1 MAHKMVTS
9 FRRSVSFTN
18 PPSYIS
24 SKPRKALHVRSTS
37 LPCRSHPIIS
47 QLRDGISEL
56 TNSWSAAE
64 SGSRTSAWL
73 CDGLRRLKAVHE
85 SLDDLLHLPQTR
97 ESLRRGAGEC
107 SNLIE
112 KLLEDFLRFVDVYG
126 MFQTLVLRLKEE
138 YSASQIAVRRK
149 DDLKVAAHSKNLSKI
164 AKEIGK
170 LCSNFISVGKLS
182 TTAAAEAP
190 YDDEAELVDI
200 INDVLNV
207 TVSVSA
213 LLFGGISNSPAFR
226 KPSCMGLGFG
236 KKSKNLK
243 FEAGIREFQMVN
255 LENLK
260 KKTDEEMKIA
270 AKKMHEIDDCILG
283 IEFCG
288 ERAFR
293 SLINTRVSLL
303 NVLTQ

>member
-1 MAHKMVTS
+1 MAPKMVTN

-18 PPSYIS
+18 PPSYTS
-24 SKPRKALHVRSTS
+24 SKPRKALHVRSIS

-56 TNSWSAAE
+56 GSWSASG

-73 CDGLRRLKAVHE
+73 CDGLRRLKSVHE

-97 ESLRRGAGEC
+97 ESLRRGEY

-138 YSASQIAVRRK
+138 YSAEQIAVRRK
-149 DDLKVAAHSKNLSKI
+149 DDSRVAAHSKNLNRI

-170 LCSNFISVGKLS
+170 LGANFVSVGRLS
-182 TTAAAEAP
+182 CAAAGAS
-190 YDDEAELVDI
+190 YDDEAELVEV
-200 INDVLNV
+200 INDVLKV
-207 TVSVSA
+207 TVSVSG
-213 LLFGGISNSPAFR
+213 LLFGGISNSSSFR
-226 KPSCMGLGFG
+226 KASSSMGLGFG
-236 KKSKNLK
+236 MKTKNVK
-243 FEAGIREFQMVN
+243 VEGGIRELEEIN
-255 LENLK
+255 LGNLRK
-260 KKTDEEMKIA
+260 KAEEEVKMA
-270 AKKMHEIDDCILG
+270 SKKMQG
-283 IEFCG
+283 IEDRVLEIEECG

>member
-1 MAHKMVTS
+1 MAPKMVTS
-9 FRRSVSFTN
+9 FRRSLSFPN
-18 PPSYIS
+18 PPSHNS

-47 QLRDGISEL
+47 QLRDEISEL
-56 TNSWSAAE
+56 NSWSGSE
-64 SGSRTSAWL
+64 TGSRTSAWL

-97 ESLRRGAGEC
+97 ESLRGGEY

-112 KLLEDFLRFVDVYG
+112 KFLEDLLRFVDVYG

-138 YSASQIAVRRK
+138 YSAAQISVRRK
-149 DDLKVAAHSKNLSKI
+149 DDSKIAVHSKNLNKI

-170 LCSNFISVGKLS
+170 LASNFLSIGKLS
-182 TTAAAEAP
+182 MAP
-190 YDDEAELVDI
+190 AGASNGEDAELIEV
-200 INDVLNV
+200 INDVLKV

-213 LLFGGISNSPAFR
+213 LLFGGLSNSSAFR
-226 KPSCMGLGFG
+226 RPSCMALSFG
-236 KKSKNLK
+236 KKTKNVK
-243 FEAGIREFQMVN
+243 VEGGIREFQEIN
-255 LENLK
+255 LENLRK
-260 KKTDEEMKIA
+260 KAEEEVKMA
-270 AKKMHEIDDCILG
+270 SKKMQEMEDRILEIEG
-283 IEFCG
+283 CG

-303 NVLTQ
+303 NVVTQ